1 MTRPAISPR
10 KRLTAAARREAR
22 AALKTKTE
30 AALRGAFGDR
40 AQIAI
45 EDGYHDYIRVL
56 IASPLFEGTPEHLR
70 QARIHAALNEG
81 LSAAEH
87 ALITMTLGYAPD
99 EPEYAWA
106 LRELTE
112 RAS

>member
-1 MTRPAISPR
+1 MTRPAMSPR
-10 KRLTAAARREAR
+10 KRPTAEARREAR

-30 AALRGAFGDR
+30 AALRGAFGEL
-40 AQIAI
+40 AQIDI
-45 EDGYHDYIRVL
+45 EDGYHDCIRVL
-56 IASPLFEGTPEHLR
+56 IASPVFEGAPEHVR
-70 QARIHAALNEG
+70 QAHINAALNEG

-87 ALITMTLGYAPD
+87 AMITMTLGYAPD

-106 LRELTE
+106 LRELTD